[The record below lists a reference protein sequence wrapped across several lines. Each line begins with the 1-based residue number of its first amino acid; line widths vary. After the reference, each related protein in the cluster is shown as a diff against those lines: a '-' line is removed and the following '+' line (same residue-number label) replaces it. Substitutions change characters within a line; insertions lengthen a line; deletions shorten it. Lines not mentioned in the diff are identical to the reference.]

1 MHTILFVHAS
11 GLFQE
16 AGETVAR
23 RSRTRVLYATA
34 GGEALATARREKP
47 DLIFVEAEMP
57 GMTGVDVCRVLK
69 ADGVF
74 SHTPL
79 AVVCAT
85 REAEAESRRAS
96 ADIVLERPLEMGA
109 VVDVIRRHLQILP
122 RDAARS
128 SVGWDVTFWRDGVQH
143 HGRIRDLSQGGFF
156 VHTSV
161 RQPIG
166 ARLEISFDVPG
177 VKPGRQVVA
186 EAIVVRLG
194 QEPER
199 GLGCRFFRLSAE
211 SRVHLEEC
219 LRILSLGEP
228 ATV

>member
-47 DLIFVEAEMP
+47 DLVFLEAEMP
-57 GMTGVDVCRVLK
+57 GMTGVDICRVLK
-69 ADGVF
+69 ADGP
-74 SHTPL
+74 SAHTPL
-79 AVVCAT
+79 ALVCAT
-85 REAEAESRRAS
+85 PEAEFEARKAG
-96 ADIVLERPLEMGA
+96 ADDVLGRPLDTGA
-109 VVDVIRRHLQILP
+109 VVDVIRRYLQILP

-128 SVGWDVTFWRDGVQH
+128 SVGWEVTFWRDGVQH
-143 HGRIRDLSQGGFF
+143 NGRIRDLSQGGFF
-156 VHTSV
+156 VHTTA

-186 EAIVVRLG
+186 EAIVVRVG
-194 QEPER
+194 HEPER

-211 SRVHLEEC
+211 SRTHLEEC
-219 LRILSLGEP
+219 LRILSLGE
-228 ATV
+228 AAAV